1 MYNTRPND
9 VTPGGFGGRGGG
21 LFFGYRVFSE
31 SDGERRREAEVKA
44 RPGPGKRTRRV
55 E

>member
-9 VTPGGFGGRGGG
+9 VTHGELGGRGGE
-21 LFFGYRVFSE
+21 LFFDYRVFSE
-31 SDGERRREAEVKA
+31 SDDGRRREAKVKV
-44 RPGPGKRTRRV
+44 RPGPGKRTRCV